1 MISLCV
7 YQIIRVFDKLM
18 LNMHGQLH
26 GATGDLYSSIKL
38 TRSTFFNRGGVRNAP
53 VCGLNCA
60 GRCLNLEYELAV
72 VPLIHDCSLMAGRW
86 CITKFNYV
94 YTKGD

>member
-1 MISLCV
+1 VISLCV

-38 TRSTFFNRGGVRNAP
+38 TRSTFFNRGGVLNAP
-53 VCGLNCA
+53 VCGQVF
-60 GRCLNLEYELAV
+60 E
-72 VPLIHDCSLMAGRW
+72 P
-86 CITKFNYV
+86 
-94 YTKGD
+94 